1 MRLAI
6 VTDAWEPQVNG
17 VVTTLRATIRELQV
31 AGVEVLRVSPE
42 RFRSMPCPSYPEI
55 RLALFADAAVA
66 ADLDAFD
73 PDAIHIAT
81 EGPLGH
87 AARAW
92 CLAQQRRFTT
102 SFHTRFPEYL
112 RARWPIP
119 LALSYAYLRRFHA
132 AASRTL
138 VSTVGLRAELG
149 ARGFQHLALWQ
160 RGVDTTLFRPAP
172 RARARAEDRCF
183 AFVGRVAV
191 EKNVEAFLS
200 LALPGQHW
208 VIGDGPARPE
218 LEARFPAARFFGILR
233 GEALART
240 LASADVFVF
249 PSRSDTFGLVMLEA
263 MACGVPVA
271 AYPVRGPLDV
281 VEDGVTGALDEDL
294 RAAVDRALALRPQ
307 DCRAFAE
314 TRSWAASTQQFLDAL
329 VPARSNASRAVAMR
343 VAG

>member
-17 VVTTLRATIRELQV
+17 VVTTLRATIRQLQ
-31 AGVEVLRVSPE
+31 AGGVEVLRVSPE

-66 ADLDAFD
+66 AELDAFD

-92 CLAQQRRFTT
+92 CLARRRRFTT

-119 LALSYAYLRRFHA
+119 LAVSYAYLRRFHA

-138 VSTVGLRAELG
+138 VSTSGLRAELAG
-149 ARGFQHLALWQ
+149 RGFGNLALWE
-160 RGVDTTLFRPAP
+160 RGVDTSLFRPRPAAA
-172 RARARAEDRCF
+172 ARGPTPVF

-200 LALPGQHW
+200 LALPGERW
-208 VIGDGPARPE
+208 VIGDGPARRE
-218 LEARFPAARFFGILR
+218 LEARYPAARFLGVLR
-233 GEALART
+233 GEALAGT
-240 LASADVFVF
+240 LARADVLVF
-249 PSRSDTFGLVMLEA
+249 PSRSDTFGLVLLEA

-271 AYPVRGPLDV
+271 AFPVRGPVDV
-281 VEDGVTGALDEDL
+281 VQDGVTGALDEDL
-294 RAAVDRALALRPQ
+294 RAAALRALGLRGQ
-307 DCRAFAE
+307 RCREYAE
-314 TRSWAASTQQFLDAL
+314 TRSWTASARQFADAL
-329 VPARSNASRAVAMR
+329 VAARSKPLR
-343 VAG
+343 VAAMQAAG